1 MRFSGPVT
9 ALRVRVKGKGKGKV
23 KDRLSSEGRSTPES
37 SHGSVTP
44 TPNKLLPTGDISHS
58 LAGVELSST
67 NSLPDT
73 TVSNLDK
80 YTTFSFTPWSINPG

>member
-1 MRFSGPVT
+1 VGGELGAERCSLDPPRTLVHYISRMYG
-9 ALRVRVKGKGKGKV
+9 
-23 KDRLSSEGRSTPES
+23 
-37 SHGSVTP
+37 VTP

-73 TVSNLDK
+73 TVSQLDRH
-80 YTTFSFTPWSINPG
+80 TNFSFAPLSIN

>member
-1 MRFSGPVT
+1 MLPLLSKVVRFTYSGVKYAPVNYAVWFSGPVT
-9 ALRVRVKGKGKGKV
+9 ALRAGTRAKSK
-23 KDRLSSEGRSTPES
+23 S

-67 NSLPDT
+67 SSIPDT
-73 TVSNLDK
+73 TVSN
-80 YTTFSFTPWSINPG
+80 